1 MCCSSHRFRV
11 AQSQTDHRKPAA
23 GCTMSGQSQQD
34 QPVCRGPA
42 QQDHQ
47 QADRGPVTPE
57 VRKRNGCQ
65 ELGNAIIEVL
75 KANPVVLEETLNK
88 NCVFRGDD
96 RDLPVFE
103 KIKDKRI
110 PKLHWGPRYL
120 LPSLSVLARG
130 IHAKKLKGGFPIGPG
145 PNNPLPAPPP
155 LTSPSRLSHPCTPG
169 FPAFA
174 HLHSR
179 IRPIPRQTR
188 PSQPRPPDPRSVA
201 R

>member
-1 MCCSSHRFRV
+1 MSCSSHRFRV

-23 GCTMSGQSQQD
+23 GCTMSGQSQPD
-34 QPVCRGPA
+34 QLVRRGPA

-65 ELGNAIIEVL
+65 ELGNAITEVL

-103 KIKDKRI
+103 QKGTSAFRNFI
-110 PKLHWGPRYL
+110 GAPRYL
-120 LPSLSVLARG
+120 LPSLSILARG
-130 IHAKKLKGGFPIGPG
+130 NHATNPKGGFPIGPR
-145 PNNPLPAPPP
+145 PNSPLPAPPP
-155 LTSPSRLSHPCTPG
+155 LSSPSRPSHPCTPG

-188 PSQPRPPDPRSVA
+188 PSQPRPPDPRSIA